1 MQALLIRGRALEQQ
15 GLIENALEDFEKAQA
30 ID

>member
-15 GLIENALEDFEKAQA
+15 GLLENALDDFESAQV